1 MIKHYMS
8 LLISTLAFLVIFFT
22 WLTMHLDKKFII
34 NVGQG
39 LKYAFNFKLF
49 VRNFLK
55 LVVSHV
61 TKKIDMFGI
70 RNKII

>member
-22 WLTMHLDKKFII
+22 WLTMHLDKKFIT

-55 LVVSHV
+55 LVVKSRYQKDRYV
-61 TKKIDMFGI
+61 W
-70 RNKII
+70 NSQ